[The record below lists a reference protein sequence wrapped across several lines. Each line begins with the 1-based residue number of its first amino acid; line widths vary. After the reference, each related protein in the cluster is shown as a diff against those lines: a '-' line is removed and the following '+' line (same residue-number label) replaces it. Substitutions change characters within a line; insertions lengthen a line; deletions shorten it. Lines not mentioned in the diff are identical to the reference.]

1 MAKADYNVADRAS
14 VTANG
19 GPETALDRVNETVY
33 VTPDAENKAEALNA
47 GVKDAAFIDYDVA
60 LTAHESR
67 EDIETLASRRAREY
81 GTTYADGA
89 FMRELPNRSGGN
101 GFAPDPD
108 NAIVVEGYGGADSNP
123 STPQ

>member
-1 MAKADYNVADRAS
+1 MAKDDYEVAERAA

-19 GPETALDRVNETVY
+19 GPLTALDRVNETVNE
-33 VTPDAENKAEALNA
+33 TPDAENKLEAYNA

-60 LTAHESR
+60 LEAHEAR

-81 GTTYADGA
+81 GTDYNAGE

-108 NAIVVEGYGGADSNP
+108 NDIVVEGYGGADANP
-123 STPQ
+123 STPE

>member
-47 GVKDAAFIDYDVA
+47 GVKSAAFIDYDVA
-60 LTAHESR
+60 LEAHEAR

-81 GTTYADGA
+81 GTDYNAGE

-108 NAIVVEGYGGADSNP
+108 NAIVVAGYGGSDSNP